1 MKRIMFYCQHILGM
15 GHLVRSREIV
25 RGLTKDFQ
33 VCFINGGEI
42 IQGFEIPAGV
52 EVINLPAIKT
62 DLEAAEL
69 QVLDDA
75 FSLSEAKDIRKNR
88 LLEIFKQFQPDIL
101 IVELFPFGRR
111 RFSFELIPLLE
122 LAKSNK
128 GSTKIVSSLRDIVVI
143 KPEKQVKHE
152 EKVCNLINKYFDIL
166 LVHSDPEL
174 VSLEATFSRVNDLKC
189 QVYYTGYVVQDPPT
203 NLILT
208 DEDREIIKSDKPLI
222 LASVGGGRFGH
233 ELLECVVNTAPFLEK
248 LLPHHIQ
255 VFTGPFIPNSK
266 FKELQKMARFS
277 KNIYIRRY
285 TPYLL
290 NYMKKAD
297 LSINMSG
304 YNTIMNI
311 LTTGVRAMILP
322 FTGNQEQEQIIRA
335 EKLSDLGIVKFINH
349 NYLQPDYLAIN
360 IINYLKEQPNKI
372 NFDSGGVEKTVNILR
387 ECFKSPFVS
396 SKTLSIPPIPFKKEG
411 GI

>member
-62 DLEAAEL
+62 DLESAEL

-266 FKELQKMARFS
+266 FKELQKMAKFS